1 MSRIQIL
8 AANETYENLIGI
20 IPFGLVNVKFMI
32 NIRITYCR
40 EFDGFDSEGVLV
52 KKISYKG
59 KEIALIF
66 YKDFVGKP
74 TRTHF
79 EDDDGDLVYEKVLV
93 EEFVFRYVELKN
105 KRLHIYNE
113 KSYYRGKDEK
123 ELIKKYGESSYIN
136 SLDDMF

>member
-1 MSRIQIL
+1 M
-8 AANETYENLIGI
+8 
-20 IPFGLVNVKFMI
+20 V

-74 TRTHF
+74 THTHF
-79 EDDDGDLVYEKVLV
+79 EDDDGDIVYDKVLV

-113 KSYYRGKDEK
+113 KSYYCGKDEK
-123 ELIKKYGESSYIN
+123 ELIKKYGEGSYMN
-136 SLDDMF
+136 SLDEYMF

>member
-1 MSRIQIL
+1 
-8 AANETYENLIGI
+8 
-20 IPFGLVNVKFMI
+20 MI

-66 YKDFVGKP
+66 YKDFVGKE
-74 TRTHF
+74 TGTYF
-79 EDDDGDLVYEKVLV
+79 EDDDGDIVYSKVLV
-93 EEFVFRYVELKN
+93 EKFVFRYVELKN

-113 KSYYRGKDEK
+113 KSSYYCAKDEK

-136 SLDDMF
+136 SLDEYMF

>member
-1 MSRIQIL
+1 
-8 AANETYENLIGI
+8 
-20 IPFGLVNVKFMI
+20 MI

-66 YKDFVGKP
+66 YKDFVGKE
-74 TRTHF
+74 TGTYF
-79 EDDDGDLVYEKVLV
+79 EDDDGDIVYDKVLV
-93 EEFVFRYVELKN
+93 EKFVFRYVELKN

-113 KSYYRGKDEK
+113 KSYYCGKDKK
-123 ELIKKYGESSYIN
+123 ELVKKYGESSYIN
-136 SLDDMF
+136 SIDEYMF

>member
-1 MSRIQIL
+1 
-8 AANETYENLIGI
+8 
-20 IPFGLVNVKFMI
+20 MI

-66 YKDFVGKP
+66 YKDFVGKE
-74 TRTHF
+74 TSSYF
-79 EDDDGDLVYEKVLV
+79 EDDDGDIVYEKVLD
-93 EEFVFRYVELKN
+93 EKFVFRYVELKN

-113 KSYYRGKDEK
+113 KSSYYCAKDEN
-123 ELIKKYGESSYIN
+123 ELIKKYGESLYIN
-136 SLDDMF
+136 SLDEEYMF

>member
-1 MSRIQIL
+1 
-8 AANETYENLIGI
+8 
-20 IPFGLVNVKFMI
+20 MI

-40 EFDGFDSEGVLV
+40 EFDSFDSEGVLV

-74 TRTHF
+74 TRTYF
-79 EDDDGDLVYEKVLV
+79 EDDDGDIVYDNVLV

-113 KSYYRGKDEK
+113 KSYYHGKDEK